1 MNFAFY
7 TAGQIEFG
15 RGSFGKLKDILP
27 KYAKR
32 YFVALNGDIM
42 RKNGVLQRLEDM
54 MAGTGVSF
62 VWFEEVLGEPDPAT
76 VEKGC
81 ALALKEKCDGTLA
94 IGGGSAI
101 DTAKAVAGLATNG
114 GSIVEYLEGVGNG
127 RQVTKD
133 TLPFIAVPT
142 TAGTGAEVTKNAV
155 ISSHEGQYKKSFR
168 SEKLLAKVA
177 VVDPELT
184 VSVPPGVTAR
194 TGMDA
199 ITQLI
204 ESYTTKKANPMT
216 SGLALYALRYAP
228 ALLQAYD
235 HPADVDARE
244 SISLCSLVSGITLAN
259 SGLGAA
265 HGVAAGLGALY
276 GVPHGEACAIMLPHI
291 MRLNLPVCTAL
302 YGDVGRALTG
312 LTFASEKEAARAAV
326 EKIEAMCAYMKI
338 SPDLK
343 HLSIKKVDLPALA
356 AASMGSSMSG
366 NPVQLSVEEWAAF
379 LEKLI

>member
-1 MNFAFY
+1 MNFQFY
-7 TAGQIEFG
+7 TAGQIVFG
-15 RGSFGKLKDILP
+15 RGSFSKLKEILP
-27 KYAKR
+27 QYGHR

-42 RKNGVLQRLEDM
+42 RKNGVIQRLEEM
-54 MAGTGVSF
+54 LAGTDVTF
-62 VWFEEVLGEPDPAT
+62 VYFEEVLSEPTPAI
-76 VEKGC
+76 VERGC
-81 ALALKEKCDGTLA
+81 ALALTEKCDATLG

-101 DTAKAVAGLATNG
+101 DTAKAVAGLVTNG
-114 GSIVEYLEGVGNG
+114 GSIVDYLEGVGIG
-127 RQVTKD
+127 KKVTED

-155 ISSHEGQYKKSFR
+155 ISSAEGKYKKSFR

-184 VSVPPGVTAR
+184 MSVPRAVTAR

-204 ESYTTKKANPMT
+204 ESFTTRKANPMT
-216 SGLALYALRYAP
+216 SGLALYGLRFAP
-228 ALLQAYD
+228 ALIRAYD
-235 HPADVDARE
+235 QPNDIDARE
-244 SISLCSLVSGITLAN
+244 SISLCSLLSGITLAN

-276 GVPHGEACAIMLPHI
+276 GVPHGEACAIMLPHV

-302 YGDVGRALTG
+302 YAEIGRTLCG
-312 LTFASEKEAARAAV
+312 KTFSDDAEAAEAAV
-326 EKIEAMCAYMKI
+326 AKIEDMCGYLGI

-343 HLSIKKVDLPALA
+343 HLFIKKEDLVALA
-356 AASMGSSMSG
+356 EASMGSSMSG
-366 NPVQLSVEEWAAF
+366 NPIQLSVEEWVKF